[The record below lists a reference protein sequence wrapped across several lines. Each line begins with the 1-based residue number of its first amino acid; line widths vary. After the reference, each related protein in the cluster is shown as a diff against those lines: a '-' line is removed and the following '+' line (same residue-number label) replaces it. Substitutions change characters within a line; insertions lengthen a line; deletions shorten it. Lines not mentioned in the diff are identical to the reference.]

1 LTASYHQTILGL
13 AESTCHSIAWDVS
26 QEILDRRWEVPS
38 QETTNISVHICQS
51 CGSPVCPGWKGTNLR
66 VERPSPA
73 TRTVRRREQRKRR
86 RAILAEQFKAKDHKR
101 RPQNTAS
108 SSWSSLD
115 TSTAGILRDDPDV
128 GRLDRNHLVL
138 TCGRCRC
145 KTYLKGLRREVHPA
159 STSAETTDRLVTAV
173 EKKRKIQNHSLGDD
187 FISLPKKEPIRLTSA
202 VGNKPNSSLSLLEQ
216 KLGRKKK
223 KKTNGGVSKPKSGNL
238 MSFLSS
244 LNDH

>member
-1 LTASYHQTILGL
+1 MTASYHQTILGL
-13 AESTCHSIAWDVS
+13 AESSCNSIAWDVS
-26 QEILDRRWEVPS
+26 QEVLDRRWEEPS
-38 QETTNISVHICQS
+38 QEITNESVHLCQG

-66 VERPSPA
+66 VERPSPI

-86 RAILAEQFKAKDHKR
+86 RAILAEQFKAKNRKR

-108 SSWSSLD
+108 SSPFD
-115 TSTAGILRDDPDV
+115 ASTAKILRDDPDV
-128 GRLDRNHLVL
+128 GRLDRNRLVL

-145 KTYLKGLRREVHPA
+145 KTYLKGLRREVHSA
-159 STSAETTDRLVTAV
+159 STSPVTTDKLATAV
-173 EKKRKIQNHSLGDD
+173 EKKRKIQNDGLGDD
-187 FISLPKKEPIRLTSA
+187 FISLPKKDPILPASA
-202 VGNKPNSSLSLLEQ
+202 AGSKPNSSLSLLEQ